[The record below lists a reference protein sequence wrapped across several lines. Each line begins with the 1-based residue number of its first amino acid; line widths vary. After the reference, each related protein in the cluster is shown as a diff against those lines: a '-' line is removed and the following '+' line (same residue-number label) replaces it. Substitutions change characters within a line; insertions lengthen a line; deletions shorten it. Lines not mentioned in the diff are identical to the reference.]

1 MPHMYCR
8 CLARAGRGRLLV
20 SASATFCGPAQF
32 RVWEGGLQA
41 VDVPQWQPGCAK
53 ERAERKAE
61 RERANLQR
69 QVRRLQ
75 GACNVSDD
83 EAVSDEENAQLC
95 FDHVCC
101 LLLRLLICSFLMRLC
116 GRTSECAG
124 RPSETQ
130 ADRFFCFLK
139 REFLRGT

>member
-1 MPHMYCR
+1 MYCR

-53 ERAERKAE
+53 ERAEGKAE

-95 FDHVCC
+95 LLSPLASLN
-101 LLLRLLICSFLMRLC
+101 LLLSDATMRSHQRVR
-116 GRTSECAG
+116 G
-124 RPSETQ
+124 ETQ
-130 ADRFFCFLK
+130 RQ
-139 REFLRGT
+139 RVVSGR